1 MKKEID
7 YLNYRDNYDSPEKWN
22 ILHSNEAI
30 LVIYPTGEMEE
41 ISVEGKYHFEEL
53 YKKFSYV
60 SGVDEN
66 DEFLTSIRLAQV
78 GYIIILADL
87 YGICA
92 FFPGRLEKVQKDK
105 VLEVLCTIKKDYT
118 IFAGKVCSLNKLDME
133 YFNDGDVIEVGDL
146 IDKVNQISLVDEES
160 IKR

>member
-7 YLNYRDNYDSPEKWN
+7 YLNYRDNYDSPERWN
-22 ILHSNEAI
+22 ILQSNEAI

-41 ISVEGKYHFEEL
+41 ISVEGKYHYEEL

-60 SGVDEN
+60 LGIDEN

-78 GYIIILADL
+78 GYIIFLVDL
-87 YGICA
+87 YGICV
-92 FFPGRLEKVQKDK
+92 FFPGKLEKVQKNK
-105 VLEVLCTIKKDYT
+105 VLEVLHTIKKGYT
-118 IFAGKVCSLNKLDME
+118 IYAGKVCSLDKLDME
-133 YFNDGDVIEVGDL
+133 YFQDGDVIEVSDL
-146 IDKVNQISLVDEES
+146 IDKVKQISLVDEEI